1 MRKKK
6 QLVENVKTKLS
17 ESIFTILGPLKS
29 CSRITTWDKLFWKR
43 CLCKAGKLW
52 KDHDLR

>member
-6 QLVENVKTKLS
+6 QLVENFKIKLF
-17 ESIFTILGPLKS
+17 ESIFTILVPLKS
-29 CSRITTWDKLFWKR
+29 CSRITKWDKLFWKH

-52 KDHDLR
+52 KDDDLR